1 MSWSSP
7 TPLPSPCSTRAAGCA
22 FRNASGTLN
31 RSSLVL
37 AYALVGAAALALVLV
52 DIALF
57 LDSGSSW
64 PTWMG
69 ILSPLLASIF
79 VWAGIAAAL
88 RRPASRMGP
97 LMVAAGLVWLL
108 AELAGSRVPALT
120 AVGLVVASLVLAMV
134 VHLLLAFPSGRLRG
148 RASIFTVAVAYF
160 VCTVMQMP
168 QWLFGGGDGPW
179 SVLQVHDSPGLAEAA
194 LWAQWGV
201 GTCTTLATAA
211 ILWQRWRLV
220 APASRRGVT
229 PMLIYGI
236 FAALYVPVS
245 GRLIGGIGIP
255 DDWITWAV
263 LSQNLAI
270 AIVPVAFAVT
280 MLSGG
285 FGRTL
290 AIDELAGRIEGD
302 GGEGEAGDSMAAAL
316 RETLGDPTV
325 ELALWVEGRGA
336 YVDGLGEA
344 VAVPPA
350 DPARAAAEV
359 RGAGGERLGALLYD
373 ATLAPGPGLPEAA
386 ARVVAMHLD
395 RERLASEV
403 RASAIEARDDER
415 RRLARDLH
423 DGMQTRLLLLAMSAN
438 ELSEGSELAVGERR
452 RLHEL
457 ERDLVA
463 AADDLRTFA
472 HGYLPPAL
480 VERGIYAAAADLADS
495 YPGVD
500 PQIDAAA
507 ERPPARVETTAYFVV
522 SEALANSLKHAA
534 ADSVRLSLARDNGSL
549 LIEVEDDGR
558 GGASA
563 EGSGIVGIRDRV
575 EALDGTLA
583 LTSPPRGGTLLRVA
597 LPCE

>member
-1 MSWSSP
+1 
-7 TPLPSPCSTRAAGCA
+7 
-22 FRNASGTLN
+22 
-31 RSSLVL
+31 
-37 AYALVGAAALALVLV
+37 
-52 DIALF
+52 
-57 LDSGSSW
+57 
-64 PTWMG
+64 MG
-69 ILSPLLASIF
+69 ILSPGLASIF

-108 AELAGSRVPALT
+108 AELSGSGVPALT
-120 AVGLVVASLVLAMV
+120 AVGLVLATLLLAMV

-148 RASIFTVAVAYF
+148 RASVATVLVAYF
-160 VCTVMQMP
+160 VCTVMQAP
-168 QWLFGGGDGPW
+168 QWLFGGGSGGPW
-179 SVLQVHDSPGLAEAA
+179 TVLQVHDSPGLADAA

-201 GTCTTLATAA
+201 GTCTTVVTAA
-211 ILWQRWRLV
+211 ILWQRWRRV

-236 FAALYVPVS
+236 LAALYVPIS
-245 GRLIGGIGIP
+245 GRLISGIGIP
-255 DDWITWAV
+255 DDLIPWAV
-263 LSQNLAI
+263 LSQNVAI

-290 AIDELAGRIEGD
+290 AIDELAGRIEAD
-302 GGEGEAGDSMAAAL
+302 EGEGDSMAAAL

-325 ELALWVEGRGA
+325 ELAVWVEGRGA
-336 YVDGLGEA
+336 YLDGLGEV
-344 VAVPPA
+344 VAVPPD
-350 DPARAAAEV
+350 DPGRAAAEV
-359 RGAGGERLGALLYD
+359 RGAGGERLGALSYD
-373 ATLAPGPGLPEAA
+373 ATLAPDSSLAEAA
-386 ARVVAMHLD
+386 ARVVAAHLD
-395 RERLASEV
+395 RGRLESEV

-438 ELSEGSELAVGERR
+438 ELSEGSELAADERE
-452 RLHEL
+452 RLREL
-457 ERDLVA
+457 ERDLVS

-472 HGYLPPAL
+472 HGFLPPAL
-480 VERGIYAAAADLADS
+480 VERGIFAATADLADS
-495 YPGVD
+495 YPGVVD
-500 PQIDAAA
+500 PQIVPGA
-507 ERPPARVETTAYFVV
+507 ERPPARVETAAYFVV
-522 SEALANSLKHAA
+522 SEALANSLKHAG
-534 ADSVRLSLARDNGSL
+534 ADSVRLSLARENGAL

-597 LPCE
+597 LPCD

>member
-1 MSWSSP
+1 
-7 TPLPSPCSTRAAGCA
+7 
-22 FRNASGTLN
+22 
-31 RSSLVL
+31 
-37 AYALVGAAALALVLV
+37 
-52 DIALF
+52 
-57 LDSGSSW
+57 
-64 PTWMG
+64 
-69 ILSPLLASIF
+69 
-79 VWAGIAAAL
+79 
-88 RRPASRMGP
+88 
-97 LMVAAGLVWLL
+97 
-108 AELAGSRVPALT
+108 
-120 AVGLVVASLVLAMV
+120 
-134 VHLLLAFPSGRLRG
+134 
-148 RASIFTVAVAYF
+148 
-160 VCTVMQMP
+160 MQAP

-179 SVLQVHDSPGLAEAA
+179 AVLQVHDSPGLAEDA
-194 LWAQWGV
+194 LWAQWAV
-201 GTCTTLATAA
+201 GTCVTVVTAVL
-211 ILWQRWRLV
+211 LWQRWRAV
-220 APASRRGVT
+220 TPASRRGVT
-229 PMLIYGI
+229 PMLVYGI
-236 FAALYVPVS
+236 FAVLYVPIS
-245 GRLIGGIGIP
+245 GRLISGIGVP
-255 DDWITWAV
+255 DDWVTWAV
-263 LSQNLAI
+263 LSQNVAV

-290 AIDELAGRIEGD
+290 AIDELAGRIEADEGED
-302 GGEGEAGDSMAAAL
+302 GGEGDSMAAAL
-316 RETLGDPTV
+316 RDALGDPTV

-336 YVDGLGEA
+336 YVDGLGA
-344 VAVPPA
+344 VVEVPPA
-350 DPARAAAEV
+350 DGARAAAEM

-373 ATLAPGPGLPEAA
+373 ATLAPDSTLADAA

-395 RERLASEV
+395 RGRLVSEV
-403 RASAIEARDDER
+403 RASAVEARDDER

-438 ELSEGSELAVGERR
+438 ELSEGSELAAGERE
-452 RLHEL
+452 RLHQL
-457 ERDLVA
+457 ERDLVS

-495 YPGVD
+495 YPGAVD

-522 SEALANSLKHAA
+522 SEALANSLKHAG
-534 ADSVRLSLARDNGSL
+534 ADSVRLSLARDNGAL

-597 LPCE
+597 LPCD

>member
-1 MSWSSP
+1 MATVS
-7 TPLPSPCSTRAAGCA
+7 LA
-22 FRNASGTLN
+22 FID
-31 RSSLVL
+31 V
-37 AYALVGAAALALVLV
+37 
-52 DIALF
+52 ALF
-57 LDSGSSW
+57 LHSGSSW

-69 ILSPLLASIF
+69 ILCPFLATAF
-79 VWAGIAAAL
+79 VWSGIAAAL

-97 LMVAAGLVWLL
+97 LMVAAGMVWLL
-108 AELAGSRVPALT
+108 AELAGSGVPALT
-120 AVGLVVASLVLAMV
+120 AVGLILATLVLAMV

-148 RASIFTVAVAYF
+148 RASIATVLVAYF
-160 VCTVMQMP
+160 VCTVMQAP
-168 QWLFGGGDGPW
+168 QWLFGGGEGPW
-179 SVLQVHDSPGLAEAA
+179 AVLQVHDSPGLADAA

-201 GTCTTLATAA
+201 GTCVTLATAT
-211 ILWQRWRLV
+211 ILWQRWRQI

-229 PMLIYGI
+229 PMLVYGI
-236 FAALYVPVS
+236 FAVLYVPIS
-245 GRLIGGIGIP
+245 GRLISGIGIP
-255 DDWITWAV
+255 DGWIPWAV

-290 AIDELAGRIEGD
+290 AIDELAGRIEANEDED
-302 GGEGEAGDSMAAAL
+302 GGGDESMAAAL
-316 RETLGDPTV
+316 REALGDPTV
-325 ELALWVEGRGA
+325 ELVLWVEGRGA
-336 YVDGLGEA
+336 YLDGLGEV
-344 VAVPPA
+344 VAVPPDEA
-350 DPARAAAEV
+350 GRAAAEV
-359 RGAGGERLGALLYD
+359 RGANGERLGALLYD
-373 ATLAPGPGLPEAA
+373 ATLAPDSSLAEAA
-386 ARVVAMHLD
+386 ARVVAMRLD
-395 RERLASEV
+395 RGRLESEV

-438 ELSEGSELAVGERR
+438 ELSEGSGLGAGERG
-452 RLHEL
+452 RLHQL
-457 ERDLVA
+457 ERDLVS

-495 YPGVD
+495 YPGVVD
-500 PQIDAAA
+500 PQIPAGA
-507 ERPPARVETTAYFVV
+507 ERPSVQVETTAYFVV
-522 SEALANSLKHAA
+522 SEALANSLKHAD
-534 ADSVRLSLARDNGSL
+534 ADSVRLSLTRDNGSL

-583 LTSPPRGGTLLRVA
+583 LSSPPRGGTLLRVA
-597 LPCE
+597 LPCD

>member
-1 MSWSSP
+1 LRCGFLIWSRH
-7 TPLPSPCSTRAAGCA
+7 RAFGNA
-22 FRNASGTLN
+22 FHTLN
-31 RSSLVL
+31 RSSLVF

-69 ILSPLLASIF
+69 ILSPFLASIF
-79 VWAGIAAAL
+79 VWSGIAAAL

-120 AVGLVVASLVLAMV
+120 AVGLVLASLVLAV
-134 VHLLLAFPSGRLRG
+134 VFHLLLAFPSGRLRG
-148 RASIFTVAVAYF
+148 RASIVTVAVAYF
-160 VCTVMQMP
+160 VCTVMQVP
-168 QWLFGGGDGPW
+168 QWAFGGGSGGPW
-179 SVLQVHDSPGLAEAA
+179 TVLQIHNSPGLAEAA
-194 LWAQWGV
+194 LWTQWGV
-201 GTCTTLATAA
+201 GTCTTVATAV

-220 APASRRGVT
+220 APEARRAVT
-229 PMLIYGI
+229 PMLVYGI
-236 FAALYVPVS
+236 FAVLYVPIS
-245 GRLIGGIGIP
+245 GRLISGIGIP
-255 DDWITWAV
+255 DEWIPWAV
-263 LSQNLAI
+263 LSQNVAI

-290 AIDELAGRIEGD
+290 AIDELAGRIEA
-302 GGEGEAGDSMAAAL
+302 GEGEDGGDDSMAAAL

-325 ELALWVEGRGA
+325 ELALWVEAQGA
-336 YVDGLGEA
+336 YVDGLGA
-344 VAVPPA
+344 VVAVPPA
-350 DPARAAAEV
+350 DAGRGAAEV
-359 RGAGGERLGALLYD
+359 TSAGGERLGALLYD
-373 ATLAPGPGLPEAA
+373 AVLAPDPDLAEAA
-386 ARVVAMHLD
+386 GRVVAMQLD
-395 RERLASEV
+395 RERLESEV

-438 ELSEGSELAVGERR
+438 ELSEGSELAAGERL
-452 RLHEL
+452 RLQEL
-457 ERDLVA
+457 ERDLVS

-472 HGYLPPAL
+472 HGFLPPAL

-495 YPGVD
+495 YPGAVE
-500 PQIDAAA
+500 PQIDAGA
-507 ERPPARVETTAYFVV
+507 ERPPARVETAAYFVV
-522 SEALANSLKHAA
+522 SEALANSLKHAG
-534 ADSVRLSLARDNGSL
+534 ADSVRLSLARDNGAL

-563 EGSGIVGIRDRV
+563 DGSGIVGIRDRV

-597 LPCE
+597 LPCGEKP

>member
-1 MSWSSP
+1 M
-7 TPLPSPCSTRAAGCA
+7 AAT
-22 FRNASGTLN
+22 TL
-31 RSSLVL
+31 
-37 AYALVGAAALALVLV
+37 ALALI

-64 PTWMG
+64 PRWMG
-69 ILSPLLASIF
+69 IVCPCLASTF
-79 VWAGIAAAL
+79 VWSGIAAAL
-88 RRPASRMGP
+88 RRPASRLGP

-108 AELAGSRVPALT
+108 AELAGSGVPALI
-120 AVGLVVASLVLAMV
+120 AVGLILASLVLAMV
-134 VHLLLAFPSGRLRG
+134 FHLLLAFPSGRLRG
-148 RASIFTVAVAYF
+148 RASVVTVLVGYF

-179 SVLQVHDSPGLAEAA
+179 AVLQVHDSPGLADAA

-201 GTCTTLATAA
+201 GTCVTVATAT
-211 ILWQRWRLV
+211 ILWQRWRQV

-229 PMLIYGI
+229 PMLVYGI
-236 FAALYVPVS
+236 FAVLYVPIS
-245 GRLIGGIGIP
+245 GRLISGIGIP
-255 DDWITWAV
+255 DTWIPWAV
-263 LSQNLAI
+263 LSQNVAV
-270 AIVPVAFAVT
+270 AVVPVAFAVT

-302 GGEGEAGDSMAAAL
+302 EGERGSAGDSMAAAL

-325 ELALWVEGRGA
+325 ELVLWVEGRGA
-336 YVDGLGEA
+336 YVDGLGE
-344 VAVPPA
+344 VVTVPPA
-350 DPARAAAEV
+350 DAGRAAAEV
-359 RGAGGERLGALLYD
+359 RGANGERLGALLYD
-373 ATLAPGPGLPEAA
+373 ATLAPDSSLAEAA
-386 ARVVAMHLD
+386 ARVVAVHLD
-395 RERLASEV
+395 RGRLESEV

-438 ELSEGSELAVGERR
+438 ELSEGSELGAGERE
-452 RLHEL
+452 RLHQL
-457 ERDLVA
+457 ERDLVS

-495 YPGVD
+495 YPGIVD
-500 PQIDAAA
+500 PQIPAGA
-507 ERPPARVETTAYFVV
+507 ERPSVQVETTAYFVV
-522 SEALANSLKHAA
+522 SEALANSLKHAD

-597 LPCE
+597 LPCD

>member
-1 MSWSSP
+1 
-7 TPLPSPCSTRAAGCA
+7 
-22 FRNASGTLN
+22 LN

-37 AYALVGAAALALVLV
+37 AYVLVGTAGFVLALIDV
-52 DIALF
+52 ALF
-57 LDSGSSW
+57 LDTTTSW

-69 ILSPLLASIF
+69 ILSPCLATAF
-79 VWAGIAAAL
+79 VWSGIAAAL

-97 LMVAAGLVWLL
+97 LMVAAGFVWLL

-120 AVGLVVASLVLAMV
+120 AVGLVLASLVLAMV
-134 VHLLLAFPSGRLRG
+134 FHLLLAFPSGRLRG
-148 RASIFTVAVAYF
+148 RASVITVAVGYF
-160 VCTVMQMP
+160 VCTVMQAP
-168 QWLFGGGDGPW
+168 QWLFGGGGGPW

-194 LWAQWGV
+194 LWTQWAV
-201 GTCTTLATAA
+201 GTCVTVVTAV
-211 ILWQRWRLV
+211 ILWQRWRRV
-220 APASRRGVT
+220 APESRRGVT
-229 PMLIYGI
+229 PMLVYGI
-236 FAALYVPVS
+236 FAVLYVPIS
-245 GRLIGGIGIP
+245 GRFISGVGIP
-255 DDWITWAV
+255 DDWVAWAV
-263 LSQNLAI
+263 LSQNLAV

-302 GGEGEAGDSMAAAL
+302 GEAGGEGDSMRAAL
-316 RETLGDPTV
+316 AETLGDPTV

-336 YVDGLGEA
+336 YVDGLGEV

-350 DPARAAAEV
+350 DPSRAAAEV
-359 RGAGGERLGALLYD
+359 RGTRGERLGALLYD
-373 ATLAPGPGLPEAA
+373 ATLAPDSSLAEAA

-395 RERLASEV
+395 RARLAGAV

-438 ELSEGSELAVGERR
+438 ELSEGAEVGAGERV
-452 RLHEL
+452 RLRKL
-457 ERDLVA
+457 EQDLVG

-472 HGYLPPAL
+472 HGFLPPAL

-495 YPGVD
+495 YPGVVD
-500 PQIDAAA
+500 PQIAPGAA
-507 ERPPARVETTAYFVV
+507 RPPARVETAAYFVV
-522 SEALANSLKHAA
+522 SEALANSLKHAG
-534 ADSVRLSLARDNGSL
+534 ADSVRLSLARENGSL

-563 EGSGIVGIRDRV
+563 EGSGIVGIRERV

-583 LTSPPRGGTLLRVA
+583 LSSPPRGGTLLRVA
-597 LPCE
+597 LPCD

>member
-1 MSWSSP
+1 M
-7 TPLPSPCSTRAAGCA
+7 
-22 FRNASGTLN
+22 N
-31 RSSLVL
+31 RSSLVF
-37 AYALVGAAALALVLV
+37 AYALVGAAALALVAIDV
-52 DIALF
+52 ALF

-69 ILSPLLASIF
+69 IVSPCLASFF
-79 VWAGIAAAL
+79 VWSGIAAAL

-108 AELAGSRVPALT
+108 AELSGARVPALT
-120 AVGLVVASLVLAMV
+120 AIGLVLASLVLAMV

-148 RASIFTVAVAYF
+148 RASVVTVAVAYF
-160 VCTVMQMP
+160 VCTVMQVP
-168 QWLFGGGDGPW
+168 QWAFGGGSGGPW
-179 SVLQVHDSPGLAEAA
+179 TVLQIHNSPGFADAA
-194 LWAQWGV
+194 LWTQWGV

-220 APASRRGVT
+220 APVSRRGVT
-229 PMLIYGI
+229 PMLGYGI

-245 GRLIGGIGIP
+245 GRLINGIGIP

-290 AIDELAGRIEGD
+290 AIDELAGQLEGD
-302 GGEGEAGDSMAAAL
+302 EGEAAGEGDSMRAAL
-316 RETLGDPTV
+316 AETLGDPTV

-336 YVDGLGEA
+336 YVDGLGA
-344 VAVPPA
+344 VVAVPPESA
-350 DPARAAAEV
+350 GRAAAEV
-359 RGAGGERLGALLYD
+359 RSAGGERLGALLYD
-373 ATLAPGPGLPEAA
+373 ATLAPDSTLAEAA
-386 ARVVAMHLD
+386 ARVLAMHLD
-395 RERLASEV
+395 RERLVSEV

-438 ELSEGSELAVGERR
+438 ELSEGSELGGGERE
-452 RLHEL
+452 RLQKL
-457 ERDLVA
+457 ERDLVS

-495 YPGVD
+495 YPGVVD
-500 PQIDAAA
+500 PQIPAEA

-522 SEALANSLKHAA
+522 SEALANSLKHAG

-563 EGSGIVGIRDRV
+563 DGSGIVGIRDRV

-597 LPCE
+597 LPC